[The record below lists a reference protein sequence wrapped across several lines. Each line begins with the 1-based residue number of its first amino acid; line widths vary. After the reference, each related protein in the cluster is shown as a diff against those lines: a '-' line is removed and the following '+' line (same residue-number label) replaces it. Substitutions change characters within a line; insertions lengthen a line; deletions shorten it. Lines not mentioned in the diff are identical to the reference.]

1 MAALDLGLVGNIK
14 TCVFTAVTSQI
25 YFKVYWHD
33 HDQEQC
39 CQGTVGSKLSNE
51 VML

>member
-25 YFKVYWHD
+25 YFIGMTMIKNSVAKVQWV
-33 HDQEQC
+33 QNFQM
-39 CQGTVGSKLSNE
+39 K
-51 VML
+51 